1 MKTKL
6 SRRTVAIGWWAQRT
20 TREQRM
26 LLAMFAVLA
35 GTLLWF
41 GIIQPLGDALAAARA
56 RHSAAITAEAEA
68 RAQADA
74 IAALGRN
81 RPVRLDLPVRIFV
94 PRAATAAGFT
104 VARADAFEPDGVSI
118 VIASARPAAFFTW
131 LSGLQARGL
140 VVEALSATPNPD
152 RTLAVQFTVRSGA
165 R

>member
-1 MKTKL
+1 MKAAT
-6 SRRTVAIGWWAQRT
+6 SRRSAAIGWWAGRT

-26 LLAMFAVLA
+26 LIAMFAVL
-35 GTLLWF
+35 GSTILWF
-41 GIIQPLGDALAAARA
+41 GIIRPLGDALAAARA
-56 RHSAAITAEAEA
+56 RHAQAITAEAQA
-68 RAQADA
+68 RAQADV
-74 IAALGRN
+74 IAELSRN
-81 RPVRLDLPVRIFV
+81 RPAGLDLPVRVFV

-140 VVEALSATPNPD
+140 VIEALSATPNPD
-152 RTLAVQFTVRSGA
+152 RTVSVQFTVRSGS